1 MIGIT
6 KFKEQMRKRFGKSA
20 GVGLFW
26 KVLLLCLLV
35 TFSEVGAQTPTE
47 ANQRYW
53 ALLLLNLSE
62 ERDFELEV
70 IRRSASAGMNSV
82 VITVFWDKVYRNSPT
97 GPGDWAKFDNQ
108 VQLATSL
115 GMKVAFRIFVGRNTA
130 YLNGFWTDAESTR
143 DYKQNPLRETYDYT
157 SFSFLHQPSVNKAA
171 DFVKQVTERYKYLQ
185 QTSKILFISV
195 VTTPTQE
202 TGYHPIN
209 IPING
214 GFRDAYL
221 TIFDYSDFYKKGFIE
236 WVRGKYK
243 KLIRLNLLWG
253 ADYKS
258 FDDILPSVAPW
269 DTKESFFGRRGKDWY
284 IYRHLILKQFNDQMI
299 DVVKGVDKSIPF
311 IPEFGAVIDDMSGI
325 RGTLAFQDLCSK
337 ADGVK
342 IHDSEQ
348 YDHRWTMDVIRS
360 NSRPDQWV
368 MNEVFYADYLAKS
381 EYYEQIDECFAS
393 GAKLVCFVLST
404 PGHVDAVQDVI
415 RNSANKWVNM
425 PMEPILPKDTVSYAL
440 SRVVDRGIYN
450 VGTFNEWKTIARG
463 GASPKPVFVK
473 LNEDLLKDDYWAA
486 AANSLPYLLNPI
498 PMQTIAITRNF
509 TYRIPSDTFA
519 DYDGVITKIEIP
531 TLPAWLRYQ
540 DGQLIGVPTA
550 LGDTRLLVRGVDD
563 EGGITEAY
571 LTIRVDT
578 RENANKPPT
587 VKKNLANV
595 TITFNEPFS
604 FILPKDLFVD
614 EDGGVTRIEASELP
628 AWLVFQNGEL
638 RGFPTKSGDYRI
650 ALKAYDEFNAFVE
663 IYFTIQVVEPQY
675 LNNAPYVQGTIPVQF
690 AKVNEPFTFELS
702 PSLFV
707 DSDGYI
713 TLVSAQNLPRWL
725 SFTLN
730 KFSGIPTEE
739 GEFRIVVRA
748 YDNAGGFVE
757 TPLVIK
763 VEVPKLTF
771 DLLRSGRAI
780 DRQLLRPLANG
791 DVLFATDLPPLL
803 NIYAYGNFDFDQV
816 SFTMNGPYRYSAAVE
831 KFPYALFQ
839 DESGFAPYVGGYT
852 LQAQAFKKDSLVLTT
867 TLRFRITPGD
877 SAQPNR
883 QLDAWQSYPNP
894 FESVFNIQLPDEDVA
909 SSFSFSLITASGKR
923 MTIDPKWVTL
933 ENRIAQ
939 IDLTGLSLAA
949 GLYFIQVESKGEN
962 LHLFR
967 VLKR

>member
-1 MIGIT
+1 MVVVFP
-6 KFKEQMRKRFGKSA
+6 K
-20 GVGLFW
+20 
-26 KVLLLCLLV
+26 
-35 TFSEVGAQTPTE
+35 VGAQTPTE

-62 ERDFELEV
+62 ERDYELEV
-70 IRRSASAGMNSV
+70 IRQAASAGMNSV
-82 VITVFWDKVYRNSPT
+82 VITVFWDKVYRTSPN

-130 YLNGFWTDAESTR
+130 YLNGFWTEAESTK

-185 QTSKILFISV
+185 ETSKILFISV

-202 TGYHPIN
+202 TGYHPVN

-243 KLIRLNLLWG
+243 KLVRLNLLWG

-258 FDDILPSVAPW
+258 FEDVLPSVTPW
-269 DTKESFFGRRGKDWY
+269 DPKESFFGRRGKDWY

-299 DVVKGVDKSIPF
+299 DVVKGVDQSIPF
-311 IPEFGAVIDDMSGI
+311 VPEFGAVIDDMSGI

-348 YDHRWTMDVIRS
+348 YDHRWMMDVIRS

-404 PGHVDAVQDVI
+404 PGHVAAVRDVI
-415 RNSANKWVNM
+415 RNSADKWVNK
-425 PMEPILPKDTVSYAL
+425 PMEPIVPKDTVSYLL
-440 SRVVDRGIYN
+440 SRVVDRGIYD
-450 VGTFNEWKTIARG
+450 VGTYSSWKSIARG
-463 GASPKPVFVK
+463 SAIPKPVFVK
-473 LNEDLLKDDYWAA
+473 LNEDLLKDEYWAA
-486 AANSLPYLLNPI
+486 AANSVPYLLNPI
-498 PMQTIAITRNF
+498 PMQIIAISRNF
-509 TYRIPSDTFA
+509 TYRILSDTFA
-519 DYDGVITKIEIP
+519 DYDGVIAKIEIP
-531 TLPAWLRYQ
+531 VLPSWLRYQ
-540 DGQLIGVPTA
+540 DGQLIGTPTA
-550 LGDTRLLVRGVDD
+550 LGDTRLLVRGIDD
-563 EGGITEAY
+563 EGGTTDAY

-578 RENANKPPT
+578 RENANKPPS
-587 VKKNLANV
+587 VKKNIANLAIV
-595 TITFNEPFS
+595 TNQSFS
-604 FILPKDLFVD
+604 FTLPKDLFVD

-628 AWLVFQNGEL
+628 SWLTFQNGEL
-638 RGFPTKSGDYRI
+638 KGFPTKSGDYRI

-690 AKVNEPFTFELS
+690 TKVNELFTYELP

-713 TLVSAQNLPRWL
+713 TLVLVQNPPRWL
-725 SFTLN
+725 SFSLN
-730 KFSGIPTEE
+730 KFSGIPTEV
-739 GEFRIVVRA
+739 GEFRITVRA
-748 YDNAGGFVE
+748 YDNVGGYVE
-757 TPLVIK
+757 TPLVIR

-771 DLLRSGRAI
+771 DLLRSGKAI

-791 DVLFATDLPPLL
+791 DVLFAEALPPLL

-816 SFTMNGPYRYSAAVE
+816 FFTMSGPYRYSADVK
-831 KFPYALFQ
+831 KFPYALFR

-852 LQAQAFKKDSLVLTT
+852 LRAQAFKKDSLVLTT
-867 TLRFRITPGD
+867 TLRFSITPGD

-894 FESVFNIQLPDEDVA
+894 FESVFNIQLPDEQVA
-909 SSFSFSLITASGKR
+909 SSFSFSLITPGGQR
-923 MTIDPKWVTL
+923 MTIAPKWVTL

-939 IDLTGLSLAA
+939 IDLAGLSLAA
-949 GLYFIQVESKGEN
+949 GLYFIQVESNGEN
-962 LHLFR
+962 LRLFR